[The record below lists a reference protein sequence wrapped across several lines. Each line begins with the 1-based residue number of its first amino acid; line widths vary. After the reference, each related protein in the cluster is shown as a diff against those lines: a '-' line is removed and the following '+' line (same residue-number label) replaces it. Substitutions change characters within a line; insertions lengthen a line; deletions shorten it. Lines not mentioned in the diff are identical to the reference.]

1 MEEYL
6 QQACGLGNVHVTLEV
21 SAVWFCD
28 IPCTKEAF
36 RWSIV
41 SLRRSPFA
49 PEITLDITHFLQH
62 RVCITKKDL
71 QYIRGHFI
79 FITSCDSSTKK
90 ILILELYLI
99 CEEHTTLS
107 LLCLQF
113 GKFSLVNYIL

>member
-1 MEEYL
+1 MEECL

-41 SLRRSPFA
+41 SVRRSPFA
-49 PEITLDITHFLQH
+49 PEITLNITHFLQH
-62 RVCITKKDL
+62 RVCIPKKDL
-71 QYIRGHFI
+71 QHIRGHFI
-79 FITSCDSSTKK
+79 LITSHTSSAKK
-90 ILILELYLI
+90 FLVLGPYFI
-99 CEEHTTLS
+99 CEEHMVSS

-113 GKFSLVNYIL
+113 GKFSLVNYML